1 MAKAGCRSSASHDT
15 FRRELLRQAMADRS
29 RLKAKRALNQA
40 IVVQYASS
48 FFSAMITASR
58 LRNAVVSFPAPPVAA
73 KHQWRKCCPLYFADA
88 FLRSGLASP
97 SRVSRKRWE
106 LVGSGTRMRTG

>member
-73 KHQWRKCCPLYFADA
+73 NTSGVNAALSTSRT
-88 FLRSGLASP
+88 RSS
-97 SRVSRKRWE
+97 
-106 LVGSGTRMRTG
+106 

>member
-58 LRNAVVSFPAPPVAA
+58 LRSRNAVVSFPAPPVAA
-73 KHQWRKCCPLYFADA
+73 NTSGVNAALSTSRT
-88 FLRSGLASP
+88 RSS
-97 SRVSRKRWE
+97 
-106 LVGSGTRMRTG
+106 